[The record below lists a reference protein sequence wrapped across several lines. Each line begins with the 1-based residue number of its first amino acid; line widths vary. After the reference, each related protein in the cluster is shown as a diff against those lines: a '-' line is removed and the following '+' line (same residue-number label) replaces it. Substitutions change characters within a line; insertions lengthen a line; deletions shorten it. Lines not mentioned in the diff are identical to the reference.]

1 MPIPQLPF
9 NPNKFSERIIDGSD
23 SQTLDQL
30 YFIGSSRSYHKK
42 VDTQS
47 SMTANASGNFASNFA
62 GKNFRDILDGGD
74 SESSSA
80 QFYGVIL
87 GGVFPTE
94 RNGI

>member
-1 MPIPQLPF
+1 MALQQQSPLARRPR
-9 NPNKFSERIIDGSD
+9 RI
-23 SQTLDQL
+23 QAAYWRL
-30 YFIGSSRSYHKK
+30 IGAQDLMRW

-74 SESSSA
+74 SESSTA